1 MAGTVK
7 KKEPM
12 QAQGATGK
20 KPRVAAVKNR
30 VTTALMA
37 VALGFSVTTLA
48 AFGNKFE
55 KMELHMSTQQVEKVL
70 GKPDTEARHGDYL
83 IWSYRQRLISGYGD
97 HRADYY
103 VVFRAGEV
111 MDYGAGSVR
120 VIEQGGAITIMPI
133 PAN

>member
-1 MAGTVK
+1 MH
-7 KKEPM
+7 
-12 QAQGATGK
+12 AQGAQSES
-20 KPRVAAVKNR
+20 RR
-30 VTTALMA
+30 VTATSSVVATILMA
-37 VALGFSVTTLA
+37 TALGFTVAVQA

-55 KMELHMSTQQVEKVL
+55 KLELHMTTQQVDKLL

-83 IWSYRQRLISGYGD
+83 IWSYLRRLISGYGD

-103 VVFRAGEV
+103 VVFRSEKV

-120 VIEQGGAITIMPI
+120 VIEKGGAITIMPI